1 MIPLNIK
8 IIQKNSRGICAK
20 DKRREKR
27 NECAKKK
34 LKYFHKKNR
43 KYTKSKK
50 SESNRIQ
57 SNRIQSNPIKSNQIK
72 FNRKNQNKMSSPTM
86 NFSNVMVKKMEEMY
100 LGMLKETV
108 VRLGETYGFDGEK
121 AFSSLGVIGGK
132 KEKKPKKEKP
142 TMPLPWTGEIK
153 EDWCLGIRPAH
164 ELFSQC
170 TNERGSSGFC
180 STCSKK
186 KNSVEN
192 RAEWLASSGKKA
204 KRYANVLEKKGLK
217 REDVERE
224 AARFGL
230 TIPESEF
237 EYEIKGRGRPRKT
250 AATSDTETDGT
261 ESEQEV
267 KPDLFA
273 ALYDASTDGE
283 SESSKGSDEENVDA
297 AAKEA
302 EELAAKEAK
311 AALKAEK
318 LAAKEQ
324 RDALKAEK
332 LAAKE
337 QRDALKAEKL
347 AAKEAEKAEK
357 LAAKEQREAE
367 KAEKMAAKE
376 QREAEKAEKM
386 AAKEALKAEKLA
398 AKKAKEAE
406 KLAKEKLKAEKLA
419 AKEQREAEREARR
432 NEKAAKKAAKEVVIA
447 EDAVVCAGWEEKKV
461 FEKPAAAA
469 EKKVFEKPVAAA
481 EKKVFEKPV
490 AVGAPDIFGTDSE
503 DEEVQEATYE
513 EETSAKVVPWTHKG
527 VEYLKDSSN
536 TVYDKESWEEL
547 GVWDEE
553 SGEIRDY
560 DDEEFC
566 ESDEE

>member
-1 MIPLNIK
+1 
-8 IIQKNSRGICAK
+8 
-20 DKRREKR
+20 
-27 NECAKKK
+27 
-34 LKYFHKKNR
+34 
-43 KYTKSKK
+43 
-50 SESNRIQ
+50 
-57 SNRIQSNPIKSNQIK
+57 
-72 FNRKNQNKMSSPTM
+72 MSSPTM
-86 NFSNVMVKKMEEMY
+86 NFSKAMVKKMEGVY
-100 LGMLKETV
+100 LEMLKETV
-108 VRLGETYGFDGEK
+108 VQLGEMYGFDGEK

-250 AATSDTETDGT
+250 AATSDTETSGT
-261 ESEQEV
+261 ESEQEL

-318 LAAKEQ
+318 LAAKEK

-337 QRDALKAEKL
+337 AKAAEKAEKL

-367 KAEKMAAKE
+367 KAEKL
-376 QREAEKAEKM
+376 

-406 KLAKEKLKAEKLA
+406 KLAKETLKAEKLA

-461 FEKPAAAA
+461 FEKPAA
-469 EKKVFEKPVAAA
+469 EE
-481 EKKVFEKPV
+481 ENKVFEKPV
-490 AVGAPDIFGTDSE
+490 AVGEPDIFGTDSE
-503 DEEVQEATYE
+503 DEVQEATYE